1 MQLSYEYAT
10 AAVVGLMLCFVRMT
24 GMVALNPFLAR
35 RNVPSQIRV
44 ALALGLAT
52 AGSGLA
58 TILFPGPVTWLI
70 QSWGLT
76 AAFWCEGTFVLLMAL
91 LLFLLVRD
99 EPAQLGLAPY

>member
-44 ALALGLAT
+44 ALALGLAIVI
-52 AGSGLA
+52 APGLD
-58 TILFPGPVTWLI
+58 
-70 QSWGLT
+70 T
-76 AAFWCEGTFVLLMAL
+76 AAVQNLGAVPLITAMIREVSLGVCCSFV
-91 LLFLLVRD
+91 FHEHGQGV
-99 EPAQLGLAPY
+99 